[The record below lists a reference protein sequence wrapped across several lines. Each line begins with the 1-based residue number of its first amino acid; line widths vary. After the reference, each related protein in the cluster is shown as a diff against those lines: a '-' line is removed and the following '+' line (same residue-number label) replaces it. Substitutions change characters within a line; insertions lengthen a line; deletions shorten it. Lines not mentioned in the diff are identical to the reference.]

1 MLAISDIPQIAP
13 TAHTRVDVHHDEVR
27 RAQVEQRE
35 VAKRVDL
42 EDGAACAG
50 SRGDVQKNSKARWE
64 VVCVEELQ
72 HHGLRLRGHLHGEE
86 HRTMC
91 EAETEKPPAPAI
103 EQLSQREETVVSVG
117 DDDGGHVVVR

>member
-1 MLAISDIPQIAP
+1 MKC
-13 TAHTRVDVHHDEVR
+13 VVR
-27 RAQVEQRE
+27 R
-35 VAKRVDL
+35 L
-42 EDGAACAG
+42 
-50 SRGDVQKNSKARWE
+50 NSA
-64 VVCVEELQ
+64 
-72 HHGLRLRGHLHGEE
+72 RLRSVLIWKTVLRALARAVMYRRIVRRDGRWCVLRNCSTMAALSLARRHLHGEE